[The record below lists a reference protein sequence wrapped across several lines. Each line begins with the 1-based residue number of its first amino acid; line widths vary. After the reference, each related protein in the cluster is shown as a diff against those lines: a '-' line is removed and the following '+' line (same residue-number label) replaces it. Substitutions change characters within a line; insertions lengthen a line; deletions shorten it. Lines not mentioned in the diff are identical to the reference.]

1 MKDSQPQDSV
11 LLQIRIPRELRDA
24 FIHRARA
31 QDDSASRLV
40 RQWIR
45 AYLLEH
51 PQPDLSEH

>member
-1 MKDSQPQDSV
+1 MINSHPKDSV

-31 QDDSASRLV
+31 RDDSASRLV

-45 AYLLEH
+45 AYLAEH
-51 PQPDLSEH
+51 PQPDLFEH